1 MTSGVGS
8 TEKVLRVLELF
19 TEERPEWTPDEM
31 ISTLGYSRPTLYRY
45 VKALKNMGFLAAN
58 GPHGLTLG
66 PRVVEMDFL
75 MRKSD
80 RLLAAGGP
88 VIRQLAAV
96 HPCTALLVRW
106 YDNKLLCVAA
116 EVSASNPR
124 SSYPRG
130 RPMPLARGAISRAIL
145 AHLPRKQMLE
155 KIVENFDD
163 LRAVGLGDSVDAI
176 AECLRQQR
184 KGGALIAH
192 GEVTPGVI
200 GVAAPVF
207 DDSRAPVAV
216 LCMTI
221 ERETLDEAGLSR
233 VSAEVWDAAAR
244 LTETLHETRSDGE
257 RPENENDNRGT
268 GKT

>member
-1 MTSGVGS
+1 MTPGVGS
-8 TEKVLRVLELF
+8 TERVLRLLDLF
-19 TEERPEWTPDEM
+19 TESRPEWTAEDM
-31 ISTLGYSRPTLYRY
+31 IAALGYSRPTLYRY
-45 VKALKNMGFLAAN
+45 VKALKDMGFLATN

-80 RLLAAGGP
+80 RLLNAGGP
-88 VIRQLAAV
+88 AIRHLARV

-106 YDNKLLCVAA
+106 YGNKLLCVAA
-116 EVSASNPR
+116 EVSATNPK

-155 KIVENFDD
+155 KITENFDD
-163 LRAVGLGDSVDAI
+163 LCALGLGDTREAI
-176 AECLRQQR
+176 AETLRVMR
-184 KGGALIAH
+184 KGGALVAR

-207 DDSRAPVAV
+207 DASRAPVAV

-221 ERETLDEAGLSR
+221 DREEIDEPGINR
-233 VSAEVWDAAAR
+233 VSQEVWATAAR
-244 LTETLHETRSDGE
+244 LTDTLTEDRAEGDEPGE
-257 RPENENDNRGT
+257 ST
-268 GKT
+268 VQ